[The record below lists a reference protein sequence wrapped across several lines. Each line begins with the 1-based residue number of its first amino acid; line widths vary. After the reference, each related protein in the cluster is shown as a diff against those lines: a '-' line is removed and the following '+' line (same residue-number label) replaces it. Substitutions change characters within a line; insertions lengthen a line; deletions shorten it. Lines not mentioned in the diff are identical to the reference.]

1 MVSDHLPVP
10 HLTTPT
16 LLCREKKWVDLGLSN
31 SVKIYKWVPGNL
43 KFAYSDRNIVIIFF
57 FFYSFVNRVLLLTPA
72 LVVREENKDEDE
84 CNNKENE
91 VIENCVYTS
100 YKIFAC

>member
-57 FFYSFVNRVLLLTPA
+57 FYSFVNRVLLLTPA